1 MQMTE
6 MESLQ
11 QSADMDAAFRAEYSY
26 VPQVDLEAVDFEAL
40 VIGGCFGFSV
50 SKPVE
55 DPAGI
60 MEKEIERRKERLL
73 RQIATCTKYDW
84 DWDID
89 PYCTEVISH
98 MAQSKDMTEY
108 YNSL

>member
-1 MQMTE
+1 MPMTE
-6 MESLQ
+6 MEILQ
-11 QSADMDAAFRAEYSY
+11 QSADMDAAFRAEYDYS
-26 VPQVDLEAVDFEAL
+26 PQVDLEPVDFQSL
-40 VIGGCFGFSV
+40 VTGGCFGFSV

-60 MEKEIERRKERLL
+60 VEKEIERRKERLL
-73 RQIATCTKYDW
+73 SQIATCIKYDW

-89 PYCTEVISH
+89 PYYTEVISY
-98 MAQSKDMTEY
+98 MAQSKDITEY

>member
-1 MQMTE
+1 MTE
-6 MESLQ
+6 MQDLQ
-11 QSADMDAAFRAEYSY
+11 QSADMEVAFRAEHNYE
-26 VPQVDLEAVDFEAL
+26 PQVELEPVDFESL
-40 VIGGCFGFSV
+40 VAGGCFGFSV
-50 SKPVE
+50 SKPVN

-73 RQIATCTKYDW
+73 QQIATCVKHDW

-98 MAQSKDMTEY
+98 SAHAQDITDY
-108 YNSL
+108 YNSI